1 MHTHTHTHTHMPK
14 HLHSVANS
22 NCCREWIKRTDT
34 MAWNG
39 MENTIDNTIHRTNEQ
54 TNGLCCYFSIDR
66 PLSTTGWCAVCCAY
80 ILPQP
85 VSAFWRR
92 KLFSEKSIA
101 IAGYAMEHQIQTHP
115 KIQSC
120 VCERAHA
127 APPLWHGIFSYSAI
141 GGKLSIASLLGNR
154 SCYVSRLL

>member
-1 MHTHTHTHTHMPK
+1 
-14 HLHSVANS
+14 
-22 NCCREWIKRTDT
+22 

-39 MENTIDNTIHRTNEQ
+39 MEYTIDNTIHRTNEQ

-141 GGKLSIASLLGNR
+141 GGKLSIASLLRNR